1 MAKEFIFIVTFCVCF
16 FLFPQELR
24 FRYVTSDDGLPV
36 NDVNVIRKDEKGF
49 MWFGTQDGLCRWD
62 GINFIAYKAGY
73 KTRYLSN
80 SQVLSLYTDKNFLF
94 VGTFQGLTEINLL
107 NDSIKIYYPNKNDF
121 SSKWNSIKEIIKYR
135 NYLLCATPEGIAMF
149 HLTTKNITKKK
160 WNGLNES
167 GITGI
172 LKINE
177 YTLIISTMN
186 GLWEWDFNKDTFK
199 KLKLSYLTKVKEDDE
214 KFTCMLYYGGFL
226 YAGTRTKGILKI
238 NIETGEILDQ
248 IYFANTNENRRENN
262 ITGISV
268 YNNSIMVTTK
278 RGLYF
283 VNPITKN
290 ITTYF
295 SDDKKFSLLNDEI
308 NSLYVDREENLWFAT
323 KKSGVNY
330 YLKSFKKFNTN
341 EKFNSYFTFVYAINE
356 LEKDKIIFSANFDL
370 ILMDIK
376 SGQFQNLT
384 KNTKKKFDYLVIKE
398 NVKNPYEIFLGSFGS
413 GVFVLNKSNPDKL
426 SILDGTEKFSVVS
439 LYQHNNYLFLGT
451 VEDGLI
457 IYDLIEKKIFKCFY
471 KKDGLSNTIY
481 DIKTYKKEIYFG
493 TDGDGLLVADFNEL
507 LNGKIKIL
515 KQFHP
520 LATDS
525 STKIA
530 SGVINSVLIDRNGT
544 KHCGTDNGIIVIQD
558 KKRPILFNDENGLLN
573 NFIYALLADSS
584 GNIWYSTNKG
594 IGFYNPL
601 IITDNNFRNYT
612 MEDGIKNNEHNIG
625 SFHFSQSGIMYFGGP
640 NGFTYFRPS
649 EFRVFK
655 NTPEVVL
662 ISITNNGQTMASD
675 SSFSYK
681 KTINLNWKQNNFTAE
696 FISLDFNNP
705 MKNKYSYKLV
715 GYDDRWSNPQ
725 YNRYI
730 TYTEL
735 PGGTYTLLVKSLNS
749 EGVWSL
755 KPYQLSVVVIPPFWK
770 TKWFFAFI
778 FVLTIAGFYGYT
790 VLKTRNIEKEK
801 RILELKVQE
810 RTQELAQK
818 NRDITS
824 SIEYAKRIQTAL
836 LPDFSFLKKEFANTF
851 IFYLPKDIVSGDFY
865 WAGKKDGLKIIAA
878 VDCTGHGVPGAFM
891 SLIGNNLLNQIIL
904 EKGITMPDEI
914 LNRLN
919 IEVQNAL
926 KQSGKNSE
934 TNDGMDVSIL
944 CWNEKNE
951 FLWAGANRP
960 LIFIENGK
968 LTKLNG
974 NKYPIGGSQ
983 FDTDR
988 KFTLN
993 KFIPE
998 SDSMFYL
1005 FSDGYAD
1012 QFGGEKG
1019 KKYMF
1024 SRLTELLQEIYDLEL
1039 HEQLKIIGERF
1050 YDWKKGY
1057 DQVDDVLI
1065 IGVKT

>member
-1 MAKEFIFIVTFCVCF
+1 
-16 FLFPQELR
+16 
-24 FRYVTSDDGLPV
+24 
-36 NDVNVIRKDEKGF
+36 
-49 MWFGTQDGLCRWD
+49 MWFGTRDGLCRWD
-62 GINFIAYKAGY
+62 GINSISYKAGY
-73 KTRYLSN
+73 KKNYLSN
-80 SQVLSLYTDKNFLF
+80 SLILSLLADRHFLY
-94 VGTFQGLTEINLL
+94 VGTARGLNEINLL
-107 NDSIKIYYPNKNDF
+107 KDSIKIFYPDDKDF
-121 SSKWNSIKEIIKYR
+121 SSKWNTIRKMVIYKNFLI
-135 NYLLCATPEGIAMF
+135 CATPEGIAMMD
-149 HLTTKNITKKK
+149 LIRKNILKKK
-160 WNGLNES
+160 WNGLHES
-167 GITGI
+167 GVNDI
-172 LKINE
+172 LQINE
-177 YTLIISTMN
+177 NKIILSTMD
-186 GLWEWDFNKDTFK
+186 GLWEWDFTKDSFK
-199 KLKLSYLTKVKEDDE
+199 KIKLNYLINTKQIDE
-214 KFTCMLYYGGFL
+214 KFTCLLFYGGFL
-226 YAGTRTKGILKI
+226 YAGTENKGILKI
-238 NIETGEILDQ
+238 DLETGEVSDHV
-248 IYFANTNENRRENN
+248 YFVGIKENRKENH
-262 ITGISV
+262 ITGIAV
-268 YNNSIMVTTK
+268 YNNLILVSSK
-278 RGLYF
+278 RGIYAL
-283 VNPITKN
+283 NPISKN
-290 ITTYF
+290 FTAYY
-295 SDDKKFSLLNDEI
+295 SDSKKFSLKSDEI
-308 NSLYVDREENLWFAT
+308 NSFYIDNAGNIWFAT
-323 KKSGVNY
+323 GKAGVNY
-330 YLKSFKKFNTN
+330 YLKTFRKFYNSDKFNTN
-341 EKFNSYFTFVYAINE
+341 IRWVHGIHEIE
-356 LEKDKIIFSANFDL
+356 RDKIIFSSDSQL
-370 ILMDIK
+370 VLMDLK
-376 SGQFQNLT
+376 TGQFQNLT
-384 KNTKKKFDYLVIKE
+384 KFSRKKYDYTVIRE
-398 NVKNPYEIFLGSFGS
+398 NQINSDEIFIGSS
-413 GVFVLNKSNPDKL
+413 GGGIFVFNKNNTGKL
-426 SILDGTEKFSVVS
+426 SLLDGTDKFYVVS
-439 LYQHNNYLFLGT
+439 LFQNKNYLFIGT
-451 VEDGLI
+451 MDNGLL
-457 IYDLIEKKIFKCFY
+457 IYDLNNKRIFKVFT
-471 KKDGLSNTIY
+471 KKEGLANTIN
-481 DIKTYKKEIYFG
+481 DIKTHGNLIYFG
-493 TDGDGLLVADFNEL
+493 TNGDGLISVDFNEL
-507 LNGKIKIL
+507 LNGKLKITE
-515 KQFHP
+515 HYYP
-520 LATDS
+520 LANDS

-530 SGVINSVLIDRNGT
+530 SGVINAVLIDRNGT

-558 KKRPILFNDENGLLN
+558 KKRTILYNDENGLLN
-573 NFIYALLADSS
+573 NFIYALVADSS

-601 IITDNNFRNYT
+601 IITENNFRNYT

-649 EFRVFK
+649 EFRVIK

-662 ISITNNGQTMASD
+662 ISITNNGQFMASD

-705 MKNKYSYKLV
+705 LKNKYSYKLA

-836 LPDFSFLKKEFANTF
+836 LPDFSFLKKEFGNTF

-968 LTKLNG
+968 LIKLNG

-1019 KKYMF
+1019 KKFMF

-1039 HEQLKIIGERF
+1039 NEQLKIISERF